1 MSSVVVAKRYA
12 DALFRLGVEQQK
24 LEQFVA
30 DFKVVQPVFQND
42 KKLAKFLTHPK
53 IDNAKKKQL
62 VIEAFQGLDK
72 TVLNTLQLL
81 VDRHRTPIIPTIIDE
96 FISLVN
102 DAKGM
107 ADATVYSTRNL
118 SDDEKSQLE
127 RSFAVRLGK
136 SAVQLNNIV
145 DPSILGGIKIRVGN
159 TIYDGTVKGKL
170 NRISRSIV
178 SANN

>member
-1 MSSVVVAKRYA
+1 MSDVVVAKRYA
-12 DALFRLGVEQQK
+12 DALFRLGQEQQK
-24 LEQFVA
+24 LEQFVE
-30 DFKVVQPVFQND
+30 DFKIIQPVFQND
-42 KKLAKFLTHPK
+42 KKLAKFLAHPK

-62 VIEAFQGLDK
+62 VVEVFQGADK
-72 TVLNTLQLL
+72 TILNTLQLL
-81 VDRHRTPIIPTIIDE
+81 LDRHRTTIIPSIIDE

-107 ADATVYSTRNL
+107 ANATVYSTRKLADN
-118 SDDEKSQLE
+118 EKSQLE
-127 RSFAVRLGK
+127 RSFAARLGK

-145 DPSILGGIKIRVGN
+145 DPNILGGIKIRVGN

-178 SANN
+178 SAN